1 MSRSLRFFFF
11 NDTATTEIYTLSL
24 HDALPIF
31 DPAQLVD
38 HQEGRD
44 QGHLQRQHQRA
55 QDHQEQEPVAGKAKL
70 GEPVAGERA
79 EDDVAE
85 HHRRGD
91 DGAVEE
97 EPREGRSRE
106 RVAVVLGVPDGGNP
120 LRGELK
126 HLLPGLERRGRHP
139 DDGKDEEE
147 GQGRQR
153 SQPAPSAERVQHR
166 APSHEYSSSL
176 RMKSRIW
183 ASVSTMTIAKSTTEM
198 AAARP
203 IFMYENPVS

>member
-1 MSRSLRFFFF
+1 R
-11 NDTATTEIYTLSL
+11 
-24 HDALPIF
+24 
-31 DPAQLVD
+31 VD
-38 HQEGRD
+38 DDGD
-44 QGHLQRQHQRA
+44 VTQRVENA
-55 QDHQEQEPVAGKAKL
+55 
-70 GEPVAGERA
+70 
-79 EDDVAE
+79 
-85 HHRRGD
+85 
-91 DGAVEE
+91 GAVEE
-97 EPREGRSRE
+97 EPRKVRSRE
-106 RVAVVLGVPDGGNP
+106 RVAVVLGVLDGGNP

-166 APSHEYSSSL
+166 APCHEYSSSL